1 MICCESIYFVLYGAL
16 SSTVQ
21 WKGIWFWFKCRAMNC
36 QSSYSCWVFSQP
48 RSLCLLFGCCAI
60 TLKMNHLPLWVLCF
74 WPVYLPH
81 QHRFWTNLK
90 TRLNLISA
98 TIILLV
104 NPLALSR
111 FKMDLSASEEQQ
123 TRLPFL
129 CGQTQKHSVDRVK
142 GFCVCNTL
150 KYKDDKRN
158 KQWKW
163 ACFCRGEWL
172 MNMSCVLHT
181 SSWSIV
187 GEVMKSL

>member
-1 MICCESIYFVLYGAL
+1 MTSIICCKSIYFVLYGAL

-21 WKGIWFWFKCRAMNC
+21 WKRIWFWINCRAVNC

-90 TRLNLISA
+90 TWLNLISA

-104 NPLALSR
+104 C
-111 FKMDLSASEEQQ
+111 
-123 TRLPFL
+123 TRWPSLGLKWITLQVKNSKRDSHFF
-129 CGQTQKHSVDRVK
+129 VDRHK
-142 GFCVCNTL
+142 NTAMTE
-150 KYKDDKRN
+150 
-158 KQWKW
+158 WK
-163 ACFCRGEWL
+163 AF
-172 MNMSCVLHT
+172 VYVT
-181 SSWSIV
+181 P
-187 GEVMKSL
+187 